1 MSKSQSIQ
9 KEENNDKTKLFL
21 GNLSVDVTKIQF
33 KPKKKTYQ
41 KIGNRKR
48 HGANI

>member
-21 GNLSVDVTKIQF
+21 GNLSVDVTKLQIL
-33 KPKKKTYQ
+33 KNLPKK